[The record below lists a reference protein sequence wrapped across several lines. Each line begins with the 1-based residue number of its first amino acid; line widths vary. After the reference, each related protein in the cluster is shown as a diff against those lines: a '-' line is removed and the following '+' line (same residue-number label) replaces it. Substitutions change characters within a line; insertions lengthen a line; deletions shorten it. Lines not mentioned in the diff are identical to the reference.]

1 MSVQGTIG
9 GLRSG
14 RRHGRAFL
22 QAVFLGLLVL
32 CSGLQAA
39 HAQFTRFQNITDEQ
53 GLGNLVISALA
64 QDRDGYILIGTEA
77 GLYRYDGVGATPYDA
92 GLPSAVRVQQIVPDE
107 AGRVWVAA
115 NDGLYVRSGATFGR
129 VEVGGTPLHLKSSH
143 LLAAGGGVVLDV
155 GGTLLHARVEG
166 DAVGEFSPLLDT
178 ATVDGVPG
186 LAQARFVAPD
196 TDGMLLVGCGA
207 ALCRVADGRV
217 ADGRVADG
225 RVEAG
230 RVEVLGE
237 ADGLPADA
245 WQTAV
250 RTPDGTLWTRSL
262 ERIAWRRPGRA
273 RFDVALLP
281 TLGKEDGAK
290 ASGEHTT
297 YAANP
302 EMLDLLHDGHGGV
315 LTQSASGGVDWDG
328 TSWRRYRHYPG
339 GLPPDRIQA
348 LMLDREGSLW
358 TGSFGMGVFRGI
370 GLGDWEHW
378 TASDGLP
385 SSIVWSMARDRSGS
399 RRTAARSR
407 STARR
412 PASRRR
418 PTTSSRRPGAAVC
431 GWRRWACR

>member
-217 ADGRVADG
+217 
-225 RVEAG
+225 EAG

-328 TSWRRYRHYPG
+328 TSWRRYRHHPG